1 MGLLVA
7 LVLAAATFAGLIWRA
22 RSDRRAG
29 VLLLAALLVA
39 SLGYVVQGSP
49 FLAGSP
55 TPPRA
60 NHPAADPLFAAE
72 RTIWLGKVGPEAD
85 LLASADNLIARG
97 SPDYAVGI
105 LRSAIERTP
114 KNMDLWLGLGNA
126 LATYADGNVTP
137 AARYAFGRAAALAP
151 RHPAPPYFLG
161 LAYAAAGDFDT
172 ADRIW
177 RALLAETPPDAPYRK
192 LIELRIEMLTR
203 LRGMAGMHDAR

>member
-1 MGLLVA
+1 MGLLIA
-7 LVLAAATFAGLIWRA
+7 LVLAAAIFAGLVWRA
-22 RSDRRAG
+22 RPDKKAG

-60 NHPAADPLFAAE
+60 NHPASDALFAAE
-72 RTIWLGKVGPEAD
+72 RAIWLGKVGPEAD
-85 LLASADNLIARG
+85 ILASADTLIARG
-97 SPDYAVGI
+97 SPDYAVGV
-105 LRSAIERTP
+105 LRSAIEKTP
-114 KNMDLWLGLGNA
+114 NNMDLWVGLGNA

-161 LAYAAAGDFDT
+161 LAFAAAGDFD
-172 ADRIW
+172 AAERIW
-177 RALLAETPPDAPYRK
+177 RLLLADTPPDAPYRK
-192 LIELRIEMLTR
+192 LIEVRIEMLAR
-203 LRGMAGMHDAR
+203 LRTMSGMRDGR